1 MILNIYLELRG
12 MHTFRGKIFYPYVID
27 HKPRFLLS
35 WLLYR
40 LFKRVSLD
48 ENMKEELKQMYRQGT
63 VVYAAKYRG
72 YLDYLL
78 YHFNFRRARL
88 PYPKIAFDL
97 NMTPVVPLTHIVNVL
112 TSHLSFLLR
121 NGRLPS
127 PYQTGF
133 YKDAIQQGTTSLI
146 FLVDPKGFAKQ
157 FVRSEK
163 DHLEFLLETQK
174 DMDRPIYVVPQ
185 LVLYKMTPEKD
196 YSNLGSLLFGF
207 KDNPGTIRKIVL
219 FFRHNR
225 RAFIDFGQPL
235 DLKVYLKSQSSS
247 RPLHEM
253 AAEIRQTLIESIDM
267 QKRVILGPIMKSKH
281 QIKQL
286 VLMDE
291 RITKEIEQAAN
302 GNEKRL
308 RQLKKKTGRYFDEIA
323 ADYNMTYIQSF
334 LMALNWFWKKIFEGV
349 DVDMAGLAKVREWA
363 RKGTLIYIPS
373 HKSHIDYLILNH
385 VLLDNHLHVP
395 RVAAGTNLA
404 FWPMGHIF
412 RQCGAF
418 FIRRSFK
425 GEKLYSAVLARYI
438 KALLEEGHPIQFF
451 IEGGRSRN
459 GKLTLPKTGFLS
471 ILLNAHREG
480 FCKDLVFVPASIIYD
495 RIMEEKSYLKE
506 IGGDS
511 KERENFRQII
521 RARRFLKRRYGKI
534 YVRFHNPFSL
544 NEYLSQTDLP
554 VKGIHRNLASHLGQS
569 INAISLV
576 TPLSLIATAILANH
590 RRGFHLSELAETTDI
605 LLRFLRR
612 YEIPLAATLSDPSKA
627 VKETLSLL
635 ISWKVIDFLEDA
647 EGEEEI
653 FYYVDE
659 EKKLELEYHK
669 NSIIHF
675 FIPHSFVAISL
686 LSGSEEAKSP
696 ESMIADYA
704 FLKNLFKN
712 EFIFDDNEGLR
723 EKVISVIEYF
733 HDSAFLFQSE
743 ENGGYKIT
751 KLGFDNL
758 PIWAA
763 LAKTFLESYWIAVK
777 AISQQKNKGDKRGDL
792 LKNMNYLGKRFH
804 KLGVIDHIGALSQLT
819 FKNAMSFADEDI
831 LSAQGISE
839 EDRSRTL
846 ERLSQLS
853 QRVYELSHYRA

>member
-1 MILNIYLELRG
+1 MHILRE
-12 MHTFRGKIFYPYVID
+12 KVSYPYVLD
-27 HKPRFLLS
+27 HKPAFFLS
-35 WLLYR
+35 WFLYR

-48 ENMKEELKQMYRQGT
+48 QNMKEKLKQMNREGT

-72 YLDYLL
+72 HLDYLL

-97 NMTPVVPLTHIVNVL
+97 NMTPVVPLTHIIKVL
-112 TSHLSFLLR
+112 TSHLSFFLR

-133 YKDAIQQGTTSLI
+133 YKNAIQQGITSLI

-163 DHLEFLLETQK
+163 DQLEFLLETQK
-174 DMDRPIYVVPQ
+174 EMDHPIFIVPQ
-185 LVLYKMTPEKD
+185 LILYNINPEKN
-196 YSNLGSLLFGF
+196 YLSLSNILFGF

-219 FFRHNR
+219 FFRYNR

-235 DLKVYLKSQSSS
+235 DLKAYLENQPPTGS
-247 RPLHEM
+247 LHEM
-253 AAEIRQTLIESIDM
+253 AGEIRQNLIESIDM

-286 VLMDE
+286 VLMDK
-291 RITKEIEQAAN
+291 RVTKDIKQAAH

-308 RQLKKKTGRYFDEIA
+308 RQLKKKAGRYFDEIA

-334 LMALNWFWKKIFEGV
+334 LMALNWLWKKIFEGV
-349 DVDMAGLAKVREWA
+349 DVDMADLAKVREWA

-373 HKSHIDYLILNH
+373 HKSHIDYLILNY
-385 VLLDNHLHVP
+385 VLLSNHLHVP

-418 FIRRSFK
+418 FIRRSFR
-425 GEKLYSAVLARYI
+425 GEKLYSEVLARYI

-459 GKLTLPKTGFLS
+459 GKLMLPKTGFLA
-471 ILLNAHREG
+471 ILLKAHREG
-480 FCKDLVFVPASIIYD
+480 FCKDLIFVPASIIYD

-506 IGGDS
+506 IGGDP
-511 KERENFRQII
+511 KERENFRQMIK
-521 RARRFLKRRYGKI
+521 ARRFLKRRYGKI
-534 YVRFHNPFSL
+534 YVRFHDPFSL

-554 VKGIHRNLASHLGQS
+554 PKGIHRNLALHLGQS

-576 TPLSLIATAILANH
+576 TPLSLVATAILAKH
-590 RRGFHLSELAETTDI
+590 RRGFHLSELAETIDI

-627 VKETLSLL
+627 VKETLSLF
-635 ISWKVIDFLEDA
+635 INWKVIDFLEDV
-647 EGEEEI
+647 EGQGEI

-686 LSGSEEAKSP
+686 LSGSEEAKKP
-696 ESMIADYA
+696 ESIIADYA

-712 EFIFDDNEGLR
+712 EFIFDDNEGIQ
-723 EKVISVIEYF
+723 EKVISAIECF
-733 HDSAFLFQSE
+733 HDFAFLFQSE

-751 KLGFDNL
+751 KLGFDKL

-763 LAKTFLESYWIAVK
+763 LAKTFLESYWVAVK
-777 AISQQKNKGDKRGDL
+777 SISQHRVEDTKREYS
-792 LKNMNYLGKRFH
+792 LKNMTYLAKRFH
-804 KLGVIDHIGALSQLT
+804 RLGIIDHIGAISQLN
-819 FKNAMSFADEDI
+819 FQNALSFIHGDVLGAGDI
-831 LSAQGISE
+831 SKK
-839 EDRSRTL
+839 DRSGAFK
-846 ERLSQLS
+846 RLAKLG
-853 QRVYELSHYRA
+853 QRLYELSHYRT